1 MHNTRNIGLWEEGEF
16 GALCTP
22 SKAKKQEQKYNV
34 QNSM

>member
-16 GALCTP
+16 GALCIP
-22 SKAKKQEQKYNV
+22 SKAKKQNYNV